1 MSDPVIAIRLALI
14 GLATL
19 ILTAGSYRLGASHV
33 QAQWDAERARIA
45 TAKAKIETAQA
56 ETTTRVVTQYVDR
69 VQTVRERGTTIVKQ
83 VPIYVPTDSAT
94 CDLPAGFRVLHDAA
108 AAGELPDPA
117 GDADAASVPA
127 QTVAATV
134 AENYAT
140 HHTTVE
146 QLGAL
151 QQWVREQQSVSAR
164 PQEID

>member
-1 MSDPVIAIRLALI
+1 MSNVGIAIRLALI

-33 QAQWDAERARIA
+33 QAQWDAERARLA
-45 TAKAKIETAQA
+45 TVKAKTEAAQA

-69 VQTVRERGTTIVKQ
+69 VQTVRERGKTIVQK
-83 VPIYVPTDSAT
+83 VPVYVPSDST

-108 AAGELPDPA
+108 AAGELPNPA
-117 GDADAASVPA
+117 GDADAASVSA

-134 AENYAT
+134 ADNYAT
-140 HHTTVE
+140 YHATVE

-151 QQWVREQQSVSAR
+151 QQWVREQQSVSATQ
-164 PQEID
+164 QETH